1 MKLLIIEDNQ
11 ELAQNMRHYLVS
23 EGNICEVVNT
33 CVDAEEKLA
42 IFNYDCI
49 ILDLMLPDGDG
60 LSLLEA
66 IRSQKLQSNV
76 LIVSAKGALD
86 DKIMGLDLGADDYIT
101 KPFHLPELNARI
113 KAIYRR
119 KNLEGDNHIL
129 FQEISLNTETAEV
142 RVNDIL
148 LELTKKEF
156 DLLLYFLANKNRVLT
171 KQTIA
176 EHLWGDYTDS
186 LANFDFVYQHVKNL
200 RKKITQANGNDYIR
214 TVYGLGYKFD
224 TNKQ

>member
-1 MKLLIIEDNQ
+1 
-11 ELAQNMRHYLVS
+11 MRHYLVS

-86 DKIMGLDLGADDYIT
+86 DKIMGLDLGADD
-101 KPFHLPELNARI
+101 
-113 KAIYRR
+113 
-119 KNLEGDNHIL
+119 
-129 FQEISLNTETAEV
+129 
-142 RVNDIL
+142 
-148 LELTKKEF
+148 
-156 DLLLYFLANKNRVLT
+156 
-171 KQTIA
+171 
-176 EHLWGDYTDS
+176 
-186 LANFDFVYQHVKNL
+186 
-200 RKKITQANGNDYIR
+200 
-214 TVYGLGYKFD
+214 
-224 TNKQ
+224 